1 MTERLVHN
9 DTAFLRHPRADDEDE
24 LLSLRELSESLHR
37 PWEPI
42 PDVGW
47 ASHEWFVR
55 FIAQGDT
62 ADSQKHLICRAGDG
76 AIVGYVGLGQICRGP
91 FCSCYMGYWVGL
103 PHVRR
108 GYATAGVSLCLER
121 AFTQL
126 GLHRV
131 EANVIPDNAASIAV
145 VRRCGLTREGYSK
158 RYLNIAGRWRDH
170 ERWAITVEDWNEAHV
185 AQGR

>member
-1 MTERLVHN
+1 MPSPLVSN
-9 DTAFLRHPRADDEDE
+9 DLAFLRHPLASDEDE
-24 LLSLRELSESLHR
+24 LLALRELSENLHR
-37 PWEPI
+37 PWEPL
-42 PDVGW
+42 PEVGW
-47 ASHEWFVR
+47 ASPLWFAG
-55 FIAQGDT
+55 FIAQ
-62 ADSQKHLICRAGDG
+62 ADSETSQKHLICRADDG

-108 GYATAGVSLCLER
+108 GYATAGVALCLER

-131 EANVIPDNAASIAV
+131 EANVVPENAASIAT
-145 VRRCGLTREGYSK
+145 VRRCGLRREGYST

-170 ERWAITVEDWNEAHV
+170 ERWAVTVEDWHERV
-185 AQGR
+185 G